1 MHLLGISGSLRAGSF
16 NSRLLAAAG
25 DHVPD
30 GWSFSTFDGL
40 REIPPFDVD
49 AEEPAPAAVT
59 ALREAIESADAVLI
73 STPEYNSSIPGQL
86 KNALDWASRPFATNA
101 LRNRPAVV
109 ISASTNP
116 FGGIWAAAELRKV
129 LARIGSRV
137 VDTELGIPGAQE
149 AFDEH
154 GSLADPELHARLGE
168 VVGAV
173 TAAAEAR
180 AAARATAGA
189 TAA

>member
-30 GWSFSTFDGL
+30 GWSFSAFDGL
-40 REIPPFDVD
+40 RDIPPFDAD
-49 AEEPAPAAVT
+49 AEEPAPAAV
-59 ALREAIESADAVLI
+59 AAFREAIEAADAVLI

-129 LARIGSRV
+129 LARIGARV

-154 GSLADPELHARLGE
+154 GSLADPDLHARLGE
-168 VVGAV
+168 VVQAV

-180 AAARATAGA
+180 AAARATA
-189 TAA
+189 AA